1 MSDRHVQHVE
11 PPTSRYAARVAVF
24 VLVSAGLLSIAA
36 MAWLW
41 PSKNIEKPD
50 PGGQPAIVTGN
61 VTAVLP
67 EECPEGPDAPA
78 EQPGGPNLKCG
89 KVRVTLTSG
98 PDKGTQIETDI
109 PSGPGAPTVRNGDAI
124 KLIHTP
130 DAIGGTPYQ
139 IQDHQ
144 RDMPL
149 WLLGGLFAVG
159 VMAFGRWRG
168 ITSLA
173 GLAVTFA
180 VLLFFIVPAI
190 LEGQQP
196 LLVAIVG
203 SAVIMLTVLY
213 LTHGFSI
220 STSVAVIGTLVSLVL
235 TGLMAALATTAT
247 RLTGIASEETAY
259 LNVVYGQ
266 VDMRGLL
273 LAGILIGCLGVL
285 DDVTVTQAATVTEL
299 ARANPS
305 YGVGQLYEAATRVGR
320 SHIASVVNTIVL
332 AYAGASLPL
341 LVLIAAGNQPLAQ
354 TMTNPL
360 IAQEIVRAVVGTL
373 GLVAAVPVTTM
384 LAALAARPLT
394 EREDRERAREGT
406 GHSPDQGAGDP
417 RDTRDPLDPRGGE
430 HSDGHVPAAAAHDGA
445 EPVSAPPMR
454 DTGGFPT
461 LTQRFP
467 RSASRGR
474 ATWPNQ

>member
-1 MSDRHVQHVE
+1 
-11 PPTSRYAARVAVF
+11 
-24 VLVSAGLLSIAA
+24 
-36 MAWLW
+36 
-41 PSKNIEKPD
+41 
-50 PGGQPAIVTGN
+50 
-61 VTAVLP
+61 
-67 EECPEGPDAPA
+67 
-78 EQPGGPNLKCG
+78 
-89 KVRVTLTSG
+89 
-98 PDKGTQIETDI
+98 
-109 PSGPGAPTVRNGDAI
+109 
-124 KLIHTP
+124 
-130 DAIGGTPYQ
+130 
-139 IQDHQ
+139 
-144 RDMPL
+144 
-149 WLLGGLFAVG
+149 
-159 VMAFGRWRG
+159 
-168 ITSLA
+168 
-173 GLAVTFA
+173 
-180 VLLFFIVPAI
+180 
-190 LEGQQP
+190 
-196 LLVAIVG
+196 
-203 SAVIMLTVLY
+203 MLTVLY

-220 STSVAVIGTLVSLVL
+220 STSVAVVGTLVSLVL

-354 TMTNPL
+354 TLTNPL

-394 EREDRERAREGT
+394 DREDRERARDSDHQGQ
-406 GHSPDQGAGDP
+406 GQGDQQKP
-417 RDTRDPLDPRGGE
+417 RDPLDPRGAE
-430 HSDGHVPAAAAHDGA
+430 HSESRVPASNVHDGA
-445 EPVSAPPMR
+445 EPVSAPPIR

-474 ATWPNQ
+474 ASWPNQ

>member
-1 MSDRHVQHVE
+1 MSDRYVQQGE
-11 PPTSRYAARVAVF
+11 ASSRSAVRVAVF
-24 VLVSAGLLSIAA
+24 VLVTAGLLSIAA

-41 PSKNIEKPD
+41 PSKDLERPD
-50 PGGQPAIVTGN
+50 PGGQPTVVTGT
-61 VTAVLP
+61 VTKVILEP
-67 EECPEGPDAPA
+67 CPEGPGPDSPDAPP
-78 EQPGGPNLKCG
+78 QPDGGRMRQCG
-89 KVRVTLTSG
+89 TVRVTLTSG
-98 PDKGTQIETDI
+98 ADRGEQIETDI
-109 PSGPGAPTVRNGDAI
+109 PSGPGAPTVQAGDAV
-124 KLIHTP
+124 KLIYTP
-130 DAIGGTPYQ
+130 DAIGGTAYQ

-144 RDMPL
+144 RDLPL
-149 WLLGGLFAVG
+149 WLLGGLFAVA
-159 VMAFGRWRG
+159 VIAFGRWRG
-168 ITSLA
+168 ITSLV

-180 VLLFFIVPAI
+180 VLLLFIVPAI

-213 LTHGFSI
+213 LTHGFNI
-220 STSVAVIGTLVSLVL
+220 STSVAVVGTLVSLVL
-235 TGLMAALATTAT
+235 TGMMAALATSAT
-247 RLTGIASEETAY
+247 RLTGVASEETAY

-299 ARANPS
+299 ARANPDFR
-305 YGVGQLYEAATRVGR
+305 VWQLYEAATRVGR

-341 LVLIAAGNQPLAQ
+341 LVLIAAGSQPLGQ
-354 TMTNPL
+354 TLTNPL

-384 LAALAARPLT
+384 LAALTARPYSERHLGEHPDGRGFDPAT
-394 EREDRERAREGT
+394 PEREHT
-406 GHSPDQGAGDP
+406 GSGSGSEEHHPDQNGADP
-417 RDTRDPLDPRGGE
+417 
-430 HSDGHVPAAAAHDGA
+430 
-445 EPVSAPPMR
+445 APTPSIR
-454 DTGGFPT
+454 ETGGFPT

-467 RSASRGR
+467 RSAARGR
-474 ATWPNQ
+474 AAWPKQQ

>member
-1 MSDRHVQHVE
+1 MSDRHDPQVE
-11 PPTSRYAARVAVF
+11 ESSSRSAIRVAVF
-24 VLVSAGLLSIAA
+24 VLVTAGLLSIAA

-41 PSKNIEKPD
+41 PSKTLDRPD
-50 PGGQPAIVTGN
+50 PAGQPTVVTGT
-61 VTAVLP
+61 VTAVIP
-67 EECPEGPDAPA
+67 EPCPEGPGPDSPDAPPEPDGGRQRQCGTVRVA
-78 EQPGGPNLKCG
+78 LTGGPERG
-89 KVRVTLTSG
+89 Q
-98 PDKGTQIETDI
+98 QIETDI
-109 PSGPGAPTVRNGDAI
+109 PSGPGAPTVRAGDAV
-124 KLIHTP
+124 KLIYTP

-144 RDMPL
+144 RDLPL
-149 WLLGGLFAVG
+149 WLLGGLFAVA
-159 VMAFGRWRG
+159 VIAFGRWRG
-168 ITSLA
+168 ITSLI

-180 VLLFFIVPAI
+180 VLLLFIVPAI

-196 LLVAIVG
+196 LMVAIVG

-213 LTHGFSI
+213 LTHGLSV
-220 STSVAVIGTLVSLVL
+220 STSVAVVGTLASLVL
-235 TGLMAALATTAT
+235 TGLMAALATSAT
-247 RLTGIASEETAY
+247 RLTGVASEETAY

-299 ARANPS
+299 ARANPD
-305 YGVGQLYEAATRVGR
+305 YRVWQLYEAATRVGR

-341 LVLIAAGNQPLAQ
+341 LVLIAAGSQPLGQ
-354 TMTNPL
+354 TLTNPL

-384 LAALAARPLT
+384 LAALTARP
-394 EREDRERAREGT
+394 RSGSYDDAPDHPGPDDAGSDSG
-406 GHSPDQGAGDP
+406 GHQPDQN
-417 RDTRDPLDPRGGE
+417 
-430 HSDGHVPAAAAHDGA
+430 GA
-445 EPVSAPPMR
+445 ERVSQVAR

-467 RSASRGR
+467 RSEARGR
-474 ATWPNQ
+474 AAWPKP